1 MIGARDLHKRFGTVT
16 ALDGVTFVAA
26 GGSVT
31 GLLGPNGAGKTT
43 TLRILSGVIRP
54 DRGVAAVDDEDVA
67 VAPLRAKARLGVLP
81 DGAGLYGRLTARDH
95 LEYSGRLHGLRGRTL
110 AGAIARAVAAFDL
123 RALADRPVH
132 GFSQG
137 ERKQLGLA
145 RAVVHD
151 PPNLIL
157 DEPTAGLDV
166 PAARRLR
173 RAVRELAEAG
183 TCVLVSTHIMQEVS
197 AMCDRIVVI
206 ARGRVIAEGTP
217 EEVIRA
223 GGGGDLEQAFVRL
236 IGSDEGLR

>member
-1 MIGARDLHKRFGTVT
+1 MIGARDLHKRFGSVT
-16 ALDGVTFVAA
+16 ALDGVTFVAP

-43 TLRILSGVIRP
+43 TLRILAGLIRP
-54 DRGVAAVDDEDVA
+54 DRGAVAVDGQDVAA
-67 VAPLRAKARLGVLP
+67 APWRAKARLGVLP
-81 DGAGLYGRLTARDH
+81 DGAGLYDRLTARDH
-95 LEYSGRLHGLRGRTL
+95 LEYSGRLHGLRGR
-110 AGAIARAVAAFDL
+110 
-123 RALADRPVH
+123 ALADAVERAMAAFELAALLDRPVR

-145 RAVVHD
+145 RAVIHD

-173 RAVRELAEAG
+173 RAVRALADAG
-183 TCVLVSTHIMQEVS
+183 KCVLVSTHIMQEVS
-197 AMCDRIVVI
+197 AMCDRIIVV
-206 ARGRVIAEGTP
+206 ARGRVVAEGTP
-217 EEVIRA
+217 AEVSR